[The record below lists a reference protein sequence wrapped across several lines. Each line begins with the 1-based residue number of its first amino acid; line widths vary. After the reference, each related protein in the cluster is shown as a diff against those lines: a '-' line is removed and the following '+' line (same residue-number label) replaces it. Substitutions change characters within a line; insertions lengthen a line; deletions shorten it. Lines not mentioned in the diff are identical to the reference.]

1 MNTRKILIATMA
13 VSLVAVPAMAQTRT
27 GTEQNRP
34 DYIGGPKSDIPDNI
48 GQMEPAGSNPTAELD
63 GDHHYDRGPK
73 TDIPPDM
80 SEMETTGNTTGNSDS
95 GHHVRPKQ

>member
-1 MNTRKILIATMA
+1 MNNRKIHIATMA
-13 VSLVAVPAMAQTRT
+13 LSLAAIPAMAQTRT
-27 GTEQNRP
+27 GTEENRP

-48 GQMEPAGSNPTAELD
+48 GEMEPAGGNPTAELH
-63 GDHHYDRGPK
+63 GGHHYDGGPK

-80 SEMETTGNTTGNSDS
+80 GEMETTGNSDS